1 LQSRP
6 SGSERGDDW
15 VGDEDGYECERG
27 RGCLAPSMFGGE
39 SRRCARQH
47 ESGPDNGGVDRPEEV
62 RHGTDCGE

>member
-1 LQSRP
+1 
-6 SGSERGDDW
+6 
-15 VGDEDGYECERG
+15 
-27 RGCLAPSMFGGE
+27 MFGGE